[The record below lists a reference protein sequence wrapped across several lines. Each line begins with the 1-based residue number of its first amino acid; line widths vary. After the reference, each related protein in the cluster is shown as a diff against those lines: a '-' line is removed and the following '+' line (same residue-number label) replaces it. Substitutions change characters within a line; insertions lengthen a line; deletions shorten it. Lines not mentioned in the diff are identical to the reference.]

1 MAKLVLL
8 SEGLTGRSHELIAE
22 KTTVGRVEDN
32 TFQIADPSVSSH
44 HCEVL
49 LRGSDVAVNDLN
61 STNGSFIE
69 GQQITSETV
78 LKPGQILR
86 LGQIQMRLEVP
97 GAPAAATQRP
107 VDSTMIIPRG
117 QGGVTLNQLEQGPRG
132 GPLDTK
138 VFSKKTNKVNLY
150 FIIGG
155 VIFAIVIAVALWMAF
170 GKLK

>member
-8 SEGLTGRSHELIAE
+8 SEGYTGRSHELIAE

-32 TFQIADPSVSSH
+32 AFQIPDPSVSSR

-49 LRGSDVAVNDLN
+49 LRGAEVLVKDLN

-69 GQQITSETV
+69 GQQITGEAP
-78 LKPGQILR
+78 LKLGQILR
-86 LGQIQMRLEVP
+86 LGQIQMRLEDCS
-97 GAPAAATQRP
+97 AAAVP
-107 VDSTMIIPRG
+107 KKPADSTMIVPRS
-117 QGGVTLNQLEQGPRG
+117 QGGVTLNELEKGPRG
-132 GPLDTK
+132 GPDTK

-155 VIFAIVIAVALWMAF
+155 VIFAVIIVVGLWIAFHSVN
-170 GKLK
+170 K